1 MKDCPARHQ
10 CVAMR
15 APRAVLGP
23 GRTGVRSNRM
33 MPDPALRVP
42 CPHVAE
48 DRLSDLLMRQTARV
62 TSERVTLGDMGVF
75 LGDRSISGLLL
86 VLALPMAL
94 PVPAPGISVL
104 FGVPMIVISAQL
116 ALGCRRVW
124 LPARLARRSVPR
136 STFLTIVDRILPK
149 LRRFE
154 RIVRPRAGWLAG
166 HWTRVP
172 VGIICLVL
180 AIIITLPV
188 PLGHVVPGTAISVL
202 ALGLIERDGI
212 AIALGIIT
220 AVAGLLVVI
229 LASAGILTAARLW
242 RG

>member
-1 MKDCPARHQ
+1 
-10 CVAMR
+10 
-15 APRAVLGP
+15 
-23 GRTGVRSNRM
+23 M

-42 CPHVAE
+42 CPRVAE
-48 DRLSDLLMRQTARV
+48 DRLSDLLMRHAAMV
-62 TSERVTLGDMGVF
+62 TSERVTLGDMAEF
-75 LGDRSISGLLL
+75 LGDRSIGGLLL

-94 PVPAPGISVL
+94 PVAAVGISVL

-116 ALGCRRVW
+116 ALGCRRAW

-136 STFLTIVDRILPK
+136 STFLTIVDRILPT
-149 LRRFE
+149 LRRLE

-166 HWTRVP
+166 PWARVP
-172 VGIICLVL
+172 VGMICLVL
-180 AIIITLPV
+180 AIIITLPL

-220 AVAGLLVVI
+220 AVFGLLVVI
-229 LASAGILTAARLW
+229 FASAGILNAARLW
-242 RG
+242 QG

>member
-1 MKDCPARHQ
+1 
-10 CVAMR
+10 
-15 APRAVLGP
+15 
-23 GRTGVRSNRM
+23 M

-42 CPHVAE
+42 CPRVAE
-48 DRLSDLLMRQTARV
+48 DRLSDLLMRQAAMV
-62 TSERVTLGDMGVF
+62 TSERVTLGDMAEF
-75 LGDRSISGLLL
+75 LGDRSIGGLLL

-116 ALGCRRVW
+116 ALGYRRPW
-124 LPARLARRSVPR
+124 LPARLTRRSVAR
-136 STFLTIVDRILPK
+136 SSFLAIVDRILPT
-149 LRRFE
+149 LRRLE

-166 HWTRVP
+166 PWARIP

-180 AIIITLPV
+180 AIIIALPV

-220 AVAGLLVVI
+220 AIFGLLIVVF
-229 LASAGILTAARLW
+229 ASAGILSAARL
-242 RG
+242 GQG